1 MAQDVVAPLV
11 REDHGGRVPRAIRV
25 AGEQVR
31 RVIAIPPP
39 APQPRLVYAPGLVAY
54 VVGTWVAATAF
65 GVISALTVRS
75 IPLDWPTLALGG
87 LTILIMAVYPIRH
100 VEISWVPT
108 TFVHLGL
115 TVTFGP
121 AGAIVGA
128 VAEAT
133 GVAIRIR
140 NGWFRTLF
148 NLSSH
153 FLANMAAWAVF
164 VAINGSSVSI
174 HGTGRALAG
183 GLGAGFTHWAVN
195 SGSIAVVRHL
205 SDRKTS
211 ILGNLAS
218 RLQVMPYSIAYGFA
232 AFTFVVI
239 HYYEHWVGFMA
250 LLAPVIILHV
260 YLIIFAWRSHQFAEA
275 SAAYS
280 LERLGLLLKEAE
292 ASERERTK
300 IAGDLHDG
308 VVQNLAGLA
317 FALSAEASQLRAH
330 PEMDG
335 RADLI
340 ELLDNSAS
348 ETRGAM
354 KDLRT
359 LIIDLAPPTLRRE
372 GLHAAL
378 LEVLRDI
385 KKRGTNTQL
394 DLPPNLRLRK
404 DRAELIFRVA
414 QEMLRNVAAHAE
426 AKNVIVEL
434 TTEDGSAILSI
445 QDDGKGFSQEDI
457 RRRREEGHLGTSA
470 AFDRAEEAGGTLTID
485 SEPGRGTLV
494 VLTLPIE

>member
-1 MAQDVVAPLV
+1 MAQDVVAPRV
-11 REDHGGRVPRAIRV
+11 REERVSRFLGVMAT
-25 AGEQVR
+25 QVR
-31 RVIAIPPP
+31 RVIALPPP
-39 APQPRLVYAPGLVAY
+39 APQPRIVYRPQLVAY
-54 VVGTWVAATAF
+54 VVGTWVCAAIL
-65 GVISALTVRS
+65 GVVSVLFVHG
-75 IPLDWPTLALGG
+75 IPLDALTLALGG
-87 LTILIMAVYPIRH
+87 VAILLMAVYPIRH

-108 TFVHLGL
+108 AFVHLGL

-121 AGAIVGA
+121 AGAAVGA
-128 VAEAT
+128 IAEAI
-133 GVAIRIR
+133 GVAVRIR

-153 FLANMAAWAVF
+153 FIANVAAWGAF
-164 VAINGSSVSI
+164 VLINGSTVSV
-174 HGTGRALAG
+174 HGTGQALGG
-183 GLGAGFTHWAVN
+183 GLAAGFTHWAVN

-205 SDRKTS
+205 SDRTLT
-211 ILGNLAS
+211 IRRNLLQ
-218 RLQVMPYSIAYGFA
+218 RLQVMPYSIAYGFS

-239 HYYEHWVGFMA
+239 HYYEHAVGFLA
-250 LLAPVIILHV
+250 LLVPVIVLHV
-260 YLIIFAWRSHQFAEA
+260 YLIIFAWKTHEFAEA
-275 SAAYS
+275 NA
-280 LERLGLLLKEAE
+280 EHQRVRLDLLRKEAE

-317 FALSAEASQLRAH
+317 FALSAESSQLKAQAGAL
-330 PEMDG
+330 DG
-335 RADLI
+335 REDLI
-340 ELLDNSAS
+340 ELLDRSAS

-372 GLHAAL
+372 GLQAAL
-378 LEVLRDI
+378 LEVLRDM
-385 KKRGTNTQL
+385 KRKGTNTHL

-414 QEMLRNVAAHAE
+414 QEFLRNVAAHAQ
-426 AKNVIVEL
+426 AKNVTVEL

-445 QDDGKGFSQEDI
+445 QDDGKGFTPEDVE
-457 RRRREEGHLGTSA
+457 RKRQEGHLGSSA
-470 AFDRAEEAGGTLTID
+470 AVDRAEEAGGTLTID